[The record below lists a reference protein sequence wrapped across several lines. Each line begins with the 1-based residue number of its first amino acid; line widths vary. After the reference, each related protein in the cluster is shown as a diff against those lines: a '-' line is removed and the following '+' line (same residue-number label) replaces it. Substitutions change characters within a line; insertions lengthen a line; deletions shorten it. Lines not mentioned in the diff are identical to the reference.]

1 MKATLTLLL
10 VAMTVASL
18 MMACASPA
26 TPTAAPKA
34 TTVPAAATKAPP
46 PAATTAP
53 AAATKPA
60 AAAPTAASVPAGS
73 AVASDGPGA
82 PKPGEKPKR
91 GGVLKLAVGS
101 EPTPN
106 LDPHQNNN
114 NPWGY
119 EAVYG
124 SYIQFVYSYSTKK
137 WELKPF
143 MVESWSNPDPKSIV
157 FKLRKGVT
165 FHDGSQW
172 NAAAAK
178 WNLDR
183 HRGADPNFKKSSYK
197 AELEPIDSIDIVDDY
212 TIKLNLKSPSA
223 ALVPMLSDGS
233 YRSHLMSM
241 ESTKKNGDVWAER
254 NMVGAGPM
262 KFVEWKPDEKIVL
275 AKWDKYWENG
285 EDGQPLPYLDG
296 VELIQARDMT
306 TKVLNLRVGQFDGCD
321 NIQPKDRLVIEKDPN
336 FSIVDI
342 GSGSANYYFFN
353 MKDPVW
359 GKNVK
364 LRQAAQY
371 AIDNENLAKA
381 AGMGVG
387 APVYYHWSPDMLG
400 YSEKVPKYSFNLDKA
415 KQLIKEA
422 GVANVK
428 IDLSTQA
435 TEINQRVAQIIKQMW
450 DQAGLETTISSY
462 ERTAMDNKW
471 RAGEFQVGASSKTW
485 GEVDPDIVSWRFT
498 TGGNKNF
505 AFTENKALDD
515 CMKEGR
521 ETIDPAKRQTIY
533 EKCQTLIYEEAAYGI
548 LYNTPN
554 TAVFNKKLKGYTNEM
569 PMNAPRITRAW
580 LDK

>member
-1 MKATLTLLL
+1 MRVSWRLL
-10 VAMTVASL
+10 VVTLIIATMAL
-18 MMACASPA
+18 GACAPGA
-26 TPTAAPKA
+26 PTAP
-34 TTVPAAATKAPP
+34 PAATKAPAA
-46 PAATTAP
+46 PAATAP
-53 AAATKPA
+53 AAAPTTAAAAPAKP
-60 AAAPTAASVPAGS
+60 AAAPTAAPA
-73 AVASDGPGA
+73 A
-82 PKPGEKPKR
+82 EKPKR
-91 GGVLKLAVGS
+91 GGILKLAVGS

-124 SYIQFVYSYSTKK
+124 SYIQYVYNYSTKK

-143 MVESWSNPDPKSIV
+143 MVESWSSPDPKSIV
-157 FKLRKGVT
+157 FKLKKGIS
-165 FHDGSQW
+165 FHDGSPW
-172 NAAAAK
+172 NAEAAK

-183 HRGADPNFKKSSYK
+183 HRGVDFKKTSYK
-197 AELEPIDSIDIVDDY
+197 AELEPINSIDVVDEY
-212 TIKLNLKSPSA
+212 TIKINLKTPSA
-223 ALVPMLSDGS
+223 VLVALLSDGS
-233 YRSHLMSM
+233 YRAHLMSM
-241 ESTKKNGDVWAER
+241 ESTKKNGDAWAER

-262 KFVEWKPDEKIVL
+262 KFVEWKPDDRIIL
-275 AKWDKYWENG
+275 TKWDKYWEKG
-285 EDGQPLPYLDG
+285 DDGQPLPYLDG

-306 TKVLNLRVGQFDGCD
+306 TKVLNLRVGMFDGTD
-321 NIQPKDRLVIEKDPN
+321 NIQPKDRLMLEKDPN
-336 FSIVDI
+336 FTIVDI

-353 MKDPVW
+353 MKDPLW
-359 GKNVK
+359 GKNQK

-371 AIDNENLAKA
+371 AIDNESLAKA
-381 AGMGVG
+381 AGLGVG
-387 APVYYHWSPDMLG
+387 TAVYYHWSPDMLG
-400 YSEKVPKYSFNLDKA
+400 YNESVPKYTFNAEKA
-415 KQLIKEA
+415 KQLIKESGA
-422 GVANVK
+422 QNVK

-435 TEINQRVAQIIKQMW
+435 TEINQRVAEIVKQMW
-450 DQAGLETTISSY
+450 DQVGLQTTISTY

-485 GEVDPDIVSWRFT
+485 GEVDPDILSWRLT

-521 ETIDPAKRQTIY
+521 ETVEATQRQKIY
-533 EKCQTLIYEEAAYGI
+533 EKCQTLVYEEAAYGI

-554 TAVFNKKLKGYTNEM
+554 TAVFSKKLKGYTNEM